1 MGKAREF
8 WFKALNRLQ
17 EHEGHNR
24 YMEPV
29 EHPIELSEN
38 DRGWVTKV
46 VHVVE
51 YSAYEKACAA
61 LRQIER
67 MDFELAGAIK
77 ISSDTL
83 KELGELD

>member
-29 EHPIELSEN
+29 EHPLELSEN

-61 LRQIER
+61 LRIIASPHNTEN
-67 MDFELAGAIK
+67 
-77 ISSDTL
+77 SSIIARDTL